1 MKAIFKKEFKSY
13 FLSPI
18 GYIFVGVFIIL
29 SAVFFLNGS
38 LLYQSADIDV
48 LFSNINV
55 ICVFL
60 VSILTMRLL
69 SEEKNKK
76 TDQLLLCAPVSVT
89 EIVVGKYLAAM
100 AVFGVTMV
108 ISFVFPIILF
118 IFGQPSVS
126 EIVGSY
132 IGFILLWGAFI
143 SIGVLISAL
152 TESQVIA
159 AVFTFGV
166 LLVIYLLD
174 GIASGV
180 SNTVVLTV
188 IQWVSLLRRFGE
200 FQNGILNITNIVY
213 YLSFIFVM
221 LLLTVRAIE
230 KRRYA

>member
-38 LLYQSADIDV
+38 LLYGAADIDI

-69 SEEKNKK
+69 SEERNKK

-108 ISFVFPIILF
+108 ITFVYPAVLC
-118 IFGQPSVS
+118 IFGEPSMS
-126 EIVGSY
+126 EIIGSY

-143 SIGVLISAL
+143 SIGVLVSAL
-152 TESQVIA
+152 TESQVRS
-159 AVFTFGV
+159 
-166 LLVIYLLD
+166 
-174 GIASGV
+174 GIHLR
-180 SNTVVLTV
+180 NTPDY
-188 IQWVSLLRRFGE
+188 IS
-200 FQNGILNITNIVY
+200 
-213 YLSFIFVM
+213 
-221 LLLTVRAIE
+221 A
-230 KRRYA
+230 

>member
-38 LLYQSADIDV
+38 LLYGAADIDI

-69 SEEKNKK
+69 SEERNKK

-108 ISFVFPIILF
+108 ITFVYPAVLC
-118 IFGQPSVS
+118 IFGEPSMS
-126 EIVGSY
+126 EIIGSY

-143 SIGVLISAL
+143 SIGVLVSAL

-159 AVFTFGV
+159 AVFTFGI
-166 LLVIYLLD
+166 LLIIYLLD
-174 GIASGV
+174 GIASSV
-180 SNTVVLTV
+180 SNPVVLTV
-188 IQWVSLLRRFGE
+188 IQWLSLLRRFGE

-213 YLSFIFVM
+213 YFSFIFVM
-221 LLLTVRAIE
+221 LLLAVRAIE